1 MASLD
6 RFVRRATAFVAD
18 KAEAIRYG
26 TSEPKPGMDDVT
38 LARKVESVLFRD
50 AESPKGEVDI
60 TAVDGIVELR
70 GKVKR
75 PEDVRW
81 LEEQARSVPEVR
93 SVRNLLHQPKTLSS
107 TRVASG

>member
-6 RFVRRATAFVAD
+6 RVVRHVTSFVAA
-18 KAEAIRYG
+18 KADAVRHG
-26 TSEPKPGMDDVT
+26 TGEPKEGMDDAT

-60 TAVDGIVELR
+60 SAVDGIVELR
-70 GKVKR
+70 GHVKR

-81 LEEQARSVPEVR
+81 LEEQTRSVPEVR
-93 SVRNLLHQPKTLSS
+93 SVRNLLHQPKTPSP
-107 TRVASG
+107 TRAASG